1 MAGDDPAF
9 PMPFRLVL
17 LLALAASS
25 AHAQTAVVGRAVD
38 GEGAALPGANV
49 VATRLSPD
57 SLRTGVAAGA
67 DGRFALDLAPGP
79 HRLRVSFAGFTP
91 DTRDVTAAGARVD
104 VGDVALAAVALGE
117 VTVGAV
123 RDRVT
128 LRGDTTAFNAA
139 AFPVTPDASAED
151 LVARLPGVT
160 VENGTVTAQGETVR
174 RVLVDGEEFFGTD
187 PTAALRNLPADAIA
201 EIQVFERGSDQAR
214 FTGFDDGNAETTIN
228 IVTRPDRRAGQF
240 GRVYGGGGAST
251 AAADGRYAT
260 GATVHTFGGSRRLS
274 IIAQANNTNQQNFAS
289 EDLLGVVGAGGGR
302 GGRGG
307 GRGGRGGDA
316 GTYLVGEQGGVTNT
330 AAVGV
335 NYSDRWGAAVRVT
348 GSYFANRTGND
359 TDARVE
365 RDYVVADR
373 LFYTETSASETVNV
387 NHRFSG
393 RLDATLSPRTQLTVT
408 PRLSLQTNRA
418 DRTLLGVS
426 RQLGQTA
433 QTFDAG
439 LTDGLGYSASGDLR
453 LQHRFGA
460 VAAPRSADGPSGGRE
475 RDGSSARTLSLRLGI
490 AQDGTRQDTDQDVR
504 SLVDAD
510 TTDAFQ
516 RQIDGDGLTRR
527 VSADLS
533 YTEPLGRR
541 AQLQLSVAPSLETSG
556 SDQSAFRLDPAT
568 GGFTAVD
575 SSFTSDAERRLAT
588 GRAGADLRY
597 TAGPLR
603 LSAGLDAEVQR
614 LDASQSGTRAFTVDR
629 TATYLLPSA
638 SARYEITDATR
649 LDLRYRARA
658 SAPFVTQLRDIVD
671 DTNPLL
677 VTAGNP
683 DLETSREHRVDLRLR
698 ATQPAAGQVLF
709 GSLQLTATENYVGQ
723 SVTVAGGAPVVVR
736 GIPLAPG
743 AQLTTLA
750 NLGGFL
756 RTRAF
761 GVVGRPILGVNAN
774 LTGGVTYTRT
784 PSLFNGVA
792 NRADAVALD
801 LRTTLS
807 TAAST
812 RFDTRLSYGVAYT
825 TVSNT
830 LLAATND
837 DFLRHAATLATTWL
851 PGRGL
856 VVATDLNLIAYTGLD
871 TGAAPTAAVWNVG
884 LGYKFLPGDRAEVR
898 LTANDLLDCNAAVR
912 QSVTDTYV
920 ETSET
925 QALGRYLMLGL
936 SYRLNNLG
944 AAAR

>member
-1 MAGDDPAF
+1 
-9 PMPFRLVL
+9 MPLRLAL

-49 VATRLSPD
+49 VATRLTAD
-57 SLRTGVAAGA
+57 SLTAGVAAGA
-67 DGRFALDLAPGP
+67 DGRFALRLAPGAY
-79 HRLRVSFAGFTP
+79 RLRVSFAGFAP
-91 DTRDVTAAGARVD
+91 ATRDATATGARVD
-104 VGDVALAAVALGE
+104 VGDVALAAVSLGE
-117 VTVGAV
+117 VRVDAV

-201 EIQVFERGSDQAR
+201 EIQVFERASDQSR
-214 FTGFDDGNAETTIN
+214 FTGFDDGAAETTIN

-289 EDLLGVVGAGGGR
+289 EDLLGVVVGDTGGR

-316 GTYLVGEQGGVTNT
+316 GPYLVGEQGGVTNT

-335 NYSDRWGAAVRVT
+335 NYSDRWGGAVRVT

-365 RDYVVADR
+365 RDYVVADS

-418 DRTLLGVS
+418 DRTLLGIT

-460 VAAPRSADGPSGGRE
+460 VAAPRTGTPRAERPDGPP
-475 RDGSSARTLSLRLGI
+475 RDGGSARTLSLRLGLS
-490 AQDGTRQDTDQDVR
+490 QDGTRQDTDQDVR
-504 SLVDAD
+504 SLVGAD

-516 RQIDGDGLTRR
+516 RQIGGDGTTRR
-527 VSADLS
+527 LSADLS

-541 AQLQLSVAPSLETSG
+541 AQLQLSVEPSLETSG
-556 SDQSAFRLDPAT
+556 SDQSAFRFDPVT
-568 GGFTAVD
+568 GGFTVVD
-575 SSFTSDAERRLAT
+575 SSFTSDAERRLLA

-603 LSAGLDAEVQR
+603 LAAGLDAEVQR

-658 SAPFVTQLRDIVD
+658 SAPSVTQLRDVVD

-698 ATQPAAGQVLF
+698 ATQPTAGQVLF

-723 SVTVAGGAPVVVR
+723 SVTVAGDAPVVVR
-736 GIPLAPG
+736 GITLSPG

-750 NLGGFL
+750 NLGGYL

-761 GVVGRPILGVNAN
+761 GVVGRPLLGVNAN

-792 NRADAVALD
+792 NRAVAVALD

-825 TVSNT
+825 TVRNT
-830 LLAATND
+830 RLAVSND
-837 DFLRHAATLATTWL
+837 DFLRHTAALATTWL

-856 VVATDLNLIAYTGLD
+856 IVATDLNLVAFTGLD
-871 TGAAPTAAVWNVG
+871 TGIAPTAAVWNVG

-898 LTANDLLDCNAAVR
+898 LTANDLLDRNAAVR
-912 QSVTDTYV
+912 QSVADTYV

-925 QALGRYLMLGL
+925 QALGRYVMLGL

-944 AAAR
+944 AASR

>member
-1 MAGDDPAF
+1 MLLRLAF
-9 PMPFRLVL
+9 L
-17 LLALAASS
+17 LTLAASA

-38 GEGAALPGANV
+38 GVAGESLPGANV

-57 SLRTGVAAGA
+57 SLTAGVAA
-67 DGRFALDLAPGP
+67 DTEGRFQLRLAPGAY
-79 HRLRVSFAGFTP
+79 RVRVSFAGFEP
-91 DTRDVTAAGARVD
+91 ATRDVTVAGARVD
-104 VGDVALAAVALGE
+104 MGDVALAAVALGE

-128 LRGDTTAFNAA
+128 LRGDTTAFNAS

-201 EIQVFERGSDQAR
+201 EVQVFERGSDQTR

-240 GRVYGGGGAST
+240 GRVYGNGGAST

-274 IIAQANNTNQQNFAS
+274 LIAQANNTNQQNFAS
-289 EDLLGVVGAGGGR
+289 EDLLGVVGGDGGGGR
-302 GGRGG
+302 GGQGGG

-316 GTYLVGEQGGVTNT
+316 STYLVGEQGGVTNT
-330 AAVGV
+330 AAIGV
-335 NYSDRWGAAVRVT
+335 NYSDRWGEAVRVT

-365 RDYVVADR
+365 RDYVVADS
-373 LFYTETSASETVNV
+373 LFYTETRASETVNF
-387 NHRFSG
+387 NHRLNG
-393 RLDATLSPRTQLTVT
+393 RLEATLSPRTQLTVT

-418 DRTLLGVS
+418 DRALLGIT
-426 RQLGQTA
+426 RQLGSTA

-439 LTDGLGYSASGDLR
+439 LTDGLGYTASGDLL

-460 VAAPRSADGPSGGRE
+460 ARTGAPSAEGPREGRG
-475 RDGSSARTLSLRLGI
+475 RDGASARTLSLRLGI
-490 AQDGTRQDTDQDVR
+490 AQNGNRQDTDQDVR
-504 SLVDAD
+504 SLVGPD

-516 RQIDGDGLTRR
+516 RQIGGDGLTRR
-527 VSADLS
+527 LSADLS

-541 AQLQLSVAPSLETSG
+541 AQLQLSVEPSLETSG
-556 SDQSAFRLDPAT
+556 SDQAAFRLDPAT

-614 LDASQSGTRAFTVDR
+614 LDASQSGARAFAVDR
-629 TATYLLPSA
+629 TAMYLLPSA
-638 SARYEITDATR
+638 SARYEITAATR

-658 SAPFVTQLRDIVD
+658 DAPGVTQLRDLVD

-698 ATQPAAGQVLF
+698 TTQPAAGSVLF
-709 GSLQLTATENYVGQ
+709 GSLQLTATEDYVGQ
-723 SVTVAGGAPVVVR
+723 SVTVAGDAPVTVR
-736 GIPLAPG
+736 GVTLAPG
-743 AQLTTLA
+743 AQFTTLA
-750 NLGGFL
+750 NLSGFL

-761 GVVGRPILGVNAN
+761 GVVGRPLLGVNAN

-784 PSLFNGVA
+784 PSLFNNVA

-807 TAAST
+807 TATSE

-825 TVSNT
+825 TVRNT
-830 LLAATND
+830 LLAVSND
-837 DFLRHAATLATTWL
+837 DFLRHTAALATTWL

-856 VVATDLNLIAYTGLD
+856 VLSSDLNLVAFTGLD
-871 TGAAPTAAVWNVG
+871 TGVTPTAALWNIG

-898 LTANDLLDCNAAVR
+898 LTANDLLNRNAAVR
-912 QSVTDTYV
+912 QDVTDTYV

-925 QALGRYLMLGL
+925 QALGRYVMLGL